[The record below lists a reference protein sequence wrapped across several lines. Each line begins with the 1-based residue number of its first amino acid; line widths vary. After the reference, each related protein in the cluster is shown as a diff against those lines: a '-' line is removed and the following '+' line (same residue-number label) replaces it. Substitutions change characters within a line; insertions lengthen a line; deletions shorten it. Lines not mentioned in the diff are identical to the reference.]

1 MPTIHGLDR
10 RPWIAAR
17 KRSVQ
22 AVRILDSFLAM
33 ILLRTAF
40 GLSLFIMLFT
50 TLFGQL
56 PKEVQKRSLLNQKRS
71 SS

>member
-33 ILLRTAF
+33 ILLKTAF

-50 TLFGQL
+50 TFFEQL
-56 PKEVQKRSLLNQKRS
+56 PKELPKRNLLNPIRRS
-71 SS
+71 T